1 MASRGRL
8 TTEAVLQELGL
19 EDDYDADEPMMP
31 GSDDEFSDLEDGY
44 LEDVEDDDD
53 SDTPPPPSDAPTPS
67 SDTLPCWSAALN
79 PVTIPPF
86 TSPVGPKATARF
98 IDLLYVC
105 SPF

>member
-8 TTEAVLQELGL
+8 TTEAVVQELGL

-31 GSDDEFSDLEDGY
+31 SSGEFSDLEDGY

-53 SDTPPPPSDAPTPS
+53 SDTPPPPPPPPSDAPTPS

-79 PVTIPPF
+79 PTIHL
-86 TSPVGPKATARF
+86 TCWPKSVHSRIT
-98 IDLLYVC
+98 I
-105 SPF
+105 